1 MISVTNLDSSE
12 AWALLRELYP
22 EVLGGAP
29 LPTYPPPPPDIEL

>member
-12 AWALLRELYP
+12 AWEHLCRLHP

-29 LPTYPPPPPDIEL
+29 LPTYDPPPPDEPL